1 MRETSLSEKK
11 FSMDWHILGSTF
23 VLATFKFLISGIP
36 GAKMGVPFWEIT
48 ISSALGGSFSAFVF
62 YFASE
67 RVIAFQKKRQELKVL
82 KGNSKPKRKFTR
94 ANKWVVKIKQT
105 FGILGITLL
114 APLLLSVPVGSMV
127 CAKFYSENKYT
138 FQLMLLWIG
147 MNSVLLNLLW
157 YGLFG

>member
-1 MRETSLSEKK
+1 
-11 FSMDWHILGSTF
+11 
-23 VLATFKFLISGIP
+23 
-36 GAKMGVPFWEIT
+36 MGVPFWEIT
-48 ISSALGGSFSAFVF
+48 ISSALGGSFSSFLF

-67 RVIAFQKKRQELKVL
+67 RVISFQKKRLELKAL
-82 KGNSKPKRKFTR
+82 KGNVKPKRKFTR

-127 CAKFYSENKYT
+127 CAKFYSDNRYT
-138 FQLMLLWIG
+138 FPLMLLWIG

>member
-1 MRETSLSEKK
+1 
-11 FSMDWHILGSTF
+11 MDWHILGSTF

-67 RVIAFQKKRQELKVL
+67 RVIAFQKKRQELKAL

-114 APLLLSVPVGSMV
+114 APLIALCTGRIHGV
-127 CAKFYSENKYT
+127 CK
-138 FQLMLLWIG
+138 
-147 MNSVLLNLLW
+147 VLQ
-157 YGLFG
+157 

>member
-1 MRETSLSEKK
+1 
-11 FSMDWHILGSTF
+11 
-23 VLATFKFLISGIP
+23 
-36 GAKMGVPFWEIT
+36 MGVPFWEIT

-138 FQLMLLWIG
+138 FPLMLLWIG

>member
-1 MRETSLSEKK
+1 
-11 FSMDWHILGSTF
+11 
-23 VLATFKFLISGIP
+23 
-36 GAKMGVPFWEIT
+36 MGVPFWEIT
-48 ISSALGGSFSAFVF
+48 ISSALGGSFSSFLF

-67 RVIAFQKKRQELKVL
+67 RVISFQKKRLELKAL
-82 KGNSKPKRKFTR
+82 KGNVKPKRKFTR

-127 CAKFYSENKYT
+127 CAKFYSDNRYT
-138 FQLMLLWIG
+138 FPLMLLWIG
-147 MNSVLLNLLW
+147 VNSVLLNLLW